1 MARNDFMKLLSNL
14 DMAAASIA
22 LSGPTIAAEKIV
34 QDLQD
39 RGPAWTGEFSN
50 SWQIEGPQGQLAKG
64 DGQEGK
70 ARPVK
75 LPGLLFTGPQ
85 AARVLLRTIGAKD
98 KVVFRISNFSRHA
111 DQARDL
117 APFNPEKPTTDNLK
131 PILKTG
137 TRAPGAR
144 RGDLQGTGGNRI
156 TAPLDWYS
164 TYVGGG
170 FMDKIIQVTMSG
182 IVRDLK

>member
-1 MARNDFMKLLSNL
+1 MARNDFMRLLNNL
-14 DMAAASIA
+14 DKTAASLI
-22 LSGPTIAAEKIV
+22 LTGPTIAAEKIV
-34 QDLQD
+34 ADLQK
-39 RGPAWTGEFSN
+39 RGPGWTGRFSN
-50 SWQIEGPQGQLAKG
+50 SWQIDGPQGQIAKG
-64 DGQEGK
+64 DGQEGQ

-98 KVVFRISNFSRHA
+98 KVIFRVSNFAPYA

-117 APFNPEKPTTDNLK
+117 APYDPEKPLTDNIK
-131 PILKTG
+131 PIVKRG
-137 TRAPGAR
+137 TRAPGGR
-144 RGDLQGTGGNRI
+144 RGELQGSGGNRI

-170 FMDKIIQVTMSG
+170 FMDKVIEVTMNG
-182 IVRDLK
+182 IKRDL